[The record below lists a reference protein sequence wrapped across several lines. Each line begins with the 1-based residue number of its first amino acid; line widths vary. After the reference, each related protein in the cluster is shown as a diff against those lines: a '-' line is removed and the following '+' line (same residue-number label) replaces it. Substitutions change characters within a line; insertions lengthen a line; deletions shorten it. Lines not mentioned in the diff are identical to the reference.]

1 MTHAASISSSFHQ
14 TGVCDQFES
23 QHWSN
28 IVEDNKNSL
37 KWKISPQVRAT
48 YTADGAVLLDIKK
61 GICYSLDA
69 IAARLWETIEA
80 SQTGI
85 TLEDI
90 VDAVATHFEVSHDEL
105 ESDTSEWL
113 DKLQRIGLIHR
124 DGHGMSAKAFGGG
137 S

>member
-37 KWKISPQVRAT
+37 KWNISPQVRAT

-69 IAARLWETIEA
+69 VAARLWVTMET

-85 TLEDI
+85 TLAGI
-90 VDAVATHFEVSHDEL
+90 VGALETHFEVPRQEL
-105 ESDTSEWL
+105 ESDTTEWL
-113 DKLQRIGLIHR
+113 DKLRRIGLVHR
-124 DGHGMSAKAFGGG
+124 NGSAKAFGGG